1 MEKRDAKI
9 SFIKSGNGMG
19 AKIILSIPLLKKL
32 GITPEDREVEVV
44 YDEEN
49 GEITIKKSKDKN
61 P

>member
-49 GEITIKKSKDKN
+49 GEITIKKRK
-61 P
+61 

>member
-32 GITPEDREVEVV
+32 GITPDDREVEVV

-49 GEITIKKSKDKN
+49 GEITIKKRKYKN

>member
-1 MEKRDAKI
+1 
-9 SFIKSGNGMG
+9 MG

-49 GEITIKKSKDKN
+49 GEITIRKRK
-61 P
+61 